1 VSLSAKE
8 LRSKTREERDKLLA
22 ELRTELI
29 KLRTQAQVGTLKDTA
44 RIRIVRKNIARI
56 LTINREE
63 ELKKLAGGE
72 GTG

>member
-1 VSLSAKE
+1 LSLSAKE
-8 LRSKTREERDKLLA
+8 LRSKSREEREKLLA

-56 LTINREE
+56 LTVNREE
-63 ELKKLAGGE
+63 ELKKFVGGE
-72 GTG
+72 SAK

>member
-1 VSLSAKE
+1 LSLSAKE
-8 LRSKTREERDKLLA
+8 LRSKSREEREKLLV

-56 LTINREE
+56 LTVNREE
-63 ELKKLAGGE
+63 ELKKSVSGE
-72 GTG
+72 NAK

>member
-1 VSLSAKE
+1 MSLSAKE
-8 LRSKTREERDKLLA
+8 LRSKSREEREKLLA

-56 LTINREE
+56 LTVNREE
-63 ELKKLAGGE
+63 ELKKSVGGE
-72 GTG
+72 SAK

>member
-1 VSLSAKE
+1 MSLSAKE
-8 LRSKTREERDKLLA
+8 LRSKSREEREKLLV

-56 LTINREE
+56 LTVNREE
-63 ELKKLAGGE
+63 ELKKSVSGE
-72 GTG
+72 NAK

>member
-1 VSLSAKE
+1 MSLSAKE

-44 RIRIVRKNIARI
+44 RIRIIRRNIARI

-63 ELKKLAGGE
+63 ELKKLAGRE
-72 GTG
+72 GSA

>member
-1 VSLSAKE
+1 MSLSAKE

-44 RIRIVRKNIARI
+44 RIRIIRKNIARD
-56 LTINREE
+56 R
-63 ELKKLAGGE
+63 KSVV
-72 GTG
+72 

>member
-1 VSLSAKE
+1 MSLSAKE
-8 LRSKTREERDKLLA
+8 LRSKSREERDKLLA

-63 ELKKLAGGE
+63 ELKKLVGKGE
-72 GTG
+72 AE

>member
-1 VSLSAKE
+1 LSLSAKE
-8 LRSKTREERDKLLA
+8 LRSKSREEREKLLA

-56 LTINREE
+56 LTVNREE
-63 ELKKLAGGE
+63 ELKKSVGGE
-72 GTG
+72 SAK

>member
-1 VSLSAKE
+1 MSLSAKE
-8 LRSKTREERDKLLA
+8 LRSKSREERDKLLA

-29 KLRTQAQVGTLKDTA
+29 KLRTQAQVGTLKNTA

-63 ELKKLAGGE
+63 ELKKLLGRREAE
-72 GTG
+72 

>member
-1 VSLSAKE
+1 MSLSAKE
-8 LRSKTREERDKLLA
+8 LRSKSREEREKLLV

-56 LTINREE
+56 LTVNREE
-63 ELKKLAGGE
+63 ELKKSVGGE
-72 GTG
+72 NAK

>member
-1 VSLSAKE
+1 LSLSAKE
-8 LRSKTREERDKLLA
+8 LRSKSREEREKLLV

-56 LTINREE
+56 LTVNREE
-63 ELKKLAGGE
+63 ELKKSVGGE
-72 GTG
+72 NAK